1 MKKCG
6 IFVLVCA
13 LLLAMPACSGKKASS
28 KGISSAETTL
38 PTEPES
44 IQIPYS
50 ARFVELTPD
59 QDLSFEPVISV
70 IRSKTEL
77 QAYCEENKLRYF
89 TYSDSG
95 SSIADF
101 AELCTGYD
109 ELFFQNSQLILLS
122 FSEPSIST
130 THEISEIAYQA
141 SGQMGIFM
149 NAINDGFLLDRA
161 ANWCCILEI
170 DAKHLVDTEDIT
182 VDISVLN
189 YPNGRP
195 ADS

>member
-1 MKKCG
+1 MK
-6 IFVLVCA
+6 FYRFLVLLCILPILAACA
-13 LLLAMPACSGKKASS
+13 DAKFSS
-28 KGISSAETTL
+28 ESTL
-38 PTEPES
+38 PSGTTQSTEPES

-59 QDLSFEPVISV
+59 QGLSFEPVISV

-109 ELFFQNSQLILLS
+109 DLFFQNSQLILLS

-170 DAKHLVDTEDIT
+170 DAKYLVDTEDIT